1 MTLLFMITGAL
12 IVPRSFYVQFLR
24 LRGLFVLYKGAKIRL
39 HGNNGPMKN
48 NIKKLA
54 FIGLISAVVT
64 LAAYAQQ
71 SPATG
76 QQGPATG
83 QQGPPQ
89 GPQHGPPMKPKNL
102 KILSKDISHEELM
115 KVMNNFKVSLGV
127 KCGFCH
133 AKNPADSAH
142 LEFASDAKPEKK
154 MARYMMHMTTKINK
168 KYFRDFKAE
177 NGTSIQVGCITCHH
191 GQPHP
196 EI

>member
-1 MTLLFMITGAL
+1 
-12 IVPRSFYVQFLR
+12 
-24 LRGLFVLYKGAKIRL
+24 
-39 HGNNGPMKN
+39 MKN
-48 NIKKLA
+48 NIRKLT
-54 FIGLISAVVT
+54 FIGFILAVVT
-64 LAAYAQQ
+64 LAATA
-71 SPATG
+71 

-83 QQGPPQ
+83 QQGPATAQQ

-102 KILSKDISHEELM
+102 KILPKDISHEELM

-142 LEFASDAKPEKK
+142 LEFASDTKPEKK

-168 KYFRDFKAE
+168 KYFRDLQAE